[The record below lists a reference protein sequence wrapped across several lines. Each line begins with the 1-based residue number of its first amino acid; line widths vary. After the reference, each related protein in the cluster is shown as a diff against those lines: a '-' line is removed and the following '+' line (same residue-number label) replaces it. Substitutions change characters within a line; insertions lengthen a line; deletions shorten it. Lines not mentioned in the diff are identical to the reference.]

1 MFAQLLEIPARYDNG
16 DIFYS
21 KDTGLEIFEA
31 KASVYMLD
39 TPYVHT
45 EYDYVEEYESVSY
58 VNMVIVSSISS
69 AFTIETMIFPC
80 DATGTLTDWGE
91 LASIRQLS
99 HEDALAEIDYLITK

>member
-1 MFAQLLEIPARYDNG
+1 MFAQLLEIPARYENG

-45 EYDYVEEYESVSY
+45 RYDYLEEYERITY
-58 VNMVIVSSISS
+58 VNMVIVSSISN
-69 AFTIETMIFPC
+69 AFTTETMIFPC
-80 DATGTLTDWGE
+80 DATGTLTNWGE
-91 LASIRQLS
+91 LASIRHLS
-99 HEDALAEIDYLITK
+99 HDDALAKIDYLVIK